1 VGKKKLLKKLQDFFD
16 ADQREKERHLG
27 DIKRIL
33 KKLKEK
39 ERKLQKDLGLC
50 GAGKQCELLKQ
61 ELDIVY
67 AQRTKGVKIVKE
79 IKGKDKDKDKGKA

>member
-16 ADQREKERHLG
+16 ADQRDKERHVD

-50 GAGKQCELLKQ
+50 EKGDQCVVLKQ

-67 AQRTKGVKIVKE
+67 AQRMKGVKIVKE
-79 IKGKDKDKDKGKA
+79 IKDKDKE

>member
-16 ADQREKERHLG
+16 ADQREKERHVG

-39 ERKLQKDLGLC
+39 ERKLQKDFEVC
-50 GAGKQCELLKQ
+50 GTGGQSEELKQ

-67 AQRTKGVKIVKE
+67 AQRMKGVKIVKE
-79 IKGKDKDKDKGKA
+79 IKAKDKDKNKA

>member
-1 VGKKKLLKKLQDFFD
+1 MGKKKLLKKLQDFFD
-16 ADQREKERHLG
+16 ADQRQKERHVG

-39 ERKLQKDLGLC
+39 ERKLQKELELC
-50 GAGKQCELLKQ
+50 STGEQCVALQQ

-67 AQRTKGVKIVKE
+67 AQRMKGVRIVKE
-79 IKGKDKDKDKGKA
+79 IKDKDKDKDEE

>member
-16 ADQREKERHLG
+16 ADQREKERHVD

-39 ERKLQKDLGLC
+39 ERKLQKDFKAC
-50 GAGKQCELLKQ
+50 GANGQNEELKQ

-67 AQRTKGVKIVKE
+67 AQRMKGVRIVKE
-79 IKGKDKDKDKGKA
+79 IKGKDKGKA

>member
-39 ERKLQKDLGLC
+39 ERKLQKDLEAC
-50 GAGKQCELLKQ
+50 GAGEQCVVLKQ

-67 AQRTKGVKIVKE
+67 AQRMKGVKIVKK
-79 IKGKDKDKDKGKA
+79 IKDKG